1 MALVVPLRDLSGAE
15 PASAGGKGANLAAL
29 VRAGFP
35 VPGGFVVTTDAYA
48 AVAGEPGADI
58 RAFRAALESAVLPQ
72 PLRAAIVTAY
82 ADLGG
87 GPVAVRSS
95 ATAEDLP
102 GAAFAGQQD
111 TYLDVVG
118 ADAVVDAVRRCWGSL
133 WNDRAVAYR
142 QARGVDSGQVRIAVV
157 VQEMVPAETAGVLFT
172 ADPVSGDRERIVV
185 DAGRGL
191 GEAVVSG
198 LITPDHYVLDRH
210 GGLRAWTPGRHSG
223 TTSGRG
229 GTEDG
234 RNGNG
239 AGRGGTVPGRG
250 GAGVTR
256 GGTPGGRGATLVRR
270 GGAGAGPGGTAVGP
284 RGTLVAKARDPGRL
298 PDEVLREL
306 ARLGREAER
315 LFGRPQDVEW
325 ACCADGRVSLLQAR
339 PMTALPAPPLELN
352 AIQRRL
358 ASIMLEYLPV
368 RPYPL
373 DMSTWLPHGPAG
385 LMGEVLAYFGL
396 PGVLDGFVTE
406 ADGVADRIVPPA
418 VKPSRRLLGMPFRI
432 AALARRHDPARW
444 TEDPRFVRYLERV
457 RELAALDLTAMPWP
471 RLLRVPREALDAARP
486 MADLRIDYLP
496 RTWLSLLRL
505 LLMLKVLGRSS
516 LLMDLI
522 NGAPTRTAE
531 ANRQLEALA
540 ARARSDPRLRAAV
553 ESLDPQR
560 LVGFDDFRER
570 FEAFLAE
577 YGHRETTSPVLV
589 TTPTWSDAPET
600 VLGLV
605 RVLAAEPLAG
615 TGVGERAMAEL
626 LAHLLL
632 RPPKRRAHVRRW
644 VSAARAGIAFREDS
658 HFYFTMPLP
667 VLRRSLLEI
676 GGRLRDAGVLDSAE
690 EVFHLRLEELEGVG
704 DPSAAGGLRATA
716 SARAARRAELAG
728 VRMLN
733 PRSVFPD
740 RPTGDALVSG
750 TPASGGTATGPV
762 RVVRDPAEFGS
773 LAAGDV
779 LVCPYTNPAWT
790 PLFQRAAAVVA
801 DSGGPASHA
810 AIVAREYGIPAVMG
824 TAFATNVLT
833 DGALVAVDGDAGR
846 VTAADS

>member
-1 MALVVPLRDLSGAE
+1 MALVVPLRDLPGANL
-15 PASAGGKGANLAAL
+15 ASAGGKGANLAAL

-35 VPGGFVVTTDAYA
+35 VPSGFVVTTDAYA
-48 AVAGEPGADI
+48 AVAGEPGPDT
-58 RAFRAALESAVLPQ
+58 RAFRAALESAVVPE
-72 PLRAAIVTAY
+72 PVRAAIVAAY

-111 TYLDVVG
+111 TYLDVIG

-133 WNDRAVAYR
+133 WSDRAVEYR
-142 QARGVDSGQVRIAVV
+142 RVRGVDSGQVRIAVV

-198 LITPDHYVLDRH
+198 RVTPDHYVLDRH
-210 GGLRAWTPGRHSG
+210 GDLRGWTPGRHG
-223 TTSGRG
+223 GAAPGRG
-229 GTEDG
+229 GTENG
-234 RNGNG
+234 RRGNR
-239 AGRGGTVPGRG
+239 AARGGTAVHLGGIETVPGGTRVG
-250 GAGVTR
+250 WADADAGR
-256 GGTPGGRGATLVRR
+256 S
-270 GGAGAGPGGTAVGP
+270 GTAVGP
-284 RGTLVAKARDPGRL
+284 RGTLAAKAPGPDRL

-325 ACCADGRVSLLQAR
+325 AYADGRVSVLQAR
-339 PMTALPAPPLELN
+339 PMTALPPPPLELN
-352 AIQRRL
+352 VVQRRL
-358 ASIMLEYLPV
+358 ASIMLEYMPV

-396 PGVLDGFVTE
+396 PGVIDGFVTE
-406 ADGVADRIVPPA
+406 VDGVADRIVPPA
-418 VKPSRRLLGMPFRI
+418 VKPSRRLLAMPFRV
-432 AALARRHDPARW
+432 AAPARRHDPARW

-457 RELAALDLTAMPWP
+457 RELASRDLTAMPWP
-471 RLLRVPREALDAARP
+471 RLLHMPREALDATRAV
-486 MADLRIDYLP
+486 ADLRIDYLP
-496 RTWLSLLRL
+496 RTGLSLLRL
-505 LLMLKVLGRSS
+505 LLALKVLGRSS
-516 LLMDLI
+516 LLMNLV
-522 NGAPTRTAE
+522 NGAPTRTAD
-531 ANRQLEALA
+531 ANRELEALA

-553 ESLDPQR
+553 ESLEPGR
-560 LVGFDDFRER
+560 LADFDEFGAR
-570 FEAFLAE
+570 FEAFLTE
-577 YGHRETTSPVLV
+577 YGHRETTSPLLV

-605 RVLAAEPLAG
+605 KVLAAEPPVG
-615 TGVGERAMAEL
+615 TDVGERAMAGL
-626 LAHLLL
+626 LAHPLL
-632 RPPKRRAHVRRW
+632 RSPKRRARVRRW

-676 GGRLRDAGVLDSAE
+676 GGRLRDAGALGSAE
-690 EVFHLRLEELEGVG
+690 DVFHLRLEGLEGVG
-704 DPSAAGGLRATA
+704 DPAAAGGLRATA

-733 PRSVFPD
+733 LRSVFPD
-740 RPTGDALVSG
+740 RPAGDALVSG
-750 TPASGGTATGPV
+750 TPASGGTDTGPV
-762 RVVRDPAEFGS
+762 RVVRDPSEFGS

-824 TAFATNVLT
+824 TAVATSVLT
-833 DGALVAVDGDAGR
+833 DGTRVSVDGDVGR